1 MDTSRHRFPWAMN
14 EINRLYNEYEIKQ
27 LTISEIAMIHKRT
40 ELAILY
46 KLEKEKIIDTRDWKG
61 YDNKNYLKKNQHN
74 CEEEEEEELDDDED
88 DEEEEE
94 EELDD
99 DEDDDDD
106 EDYVEEPSSDDEE
119 LDNRNTSRMTT
130 FLELVNYIK
139 EYFPSNVKKS
149 DHFTSSDA

>member
-88 DEEEEE
+88 D
-94 EELDD
+94 
-99 DEDDDDD
+99 DDD

>member
-27 LTISEIAMIHKRT
+27 LTISEIATIHKRT

-74 CEEEEEEELDDDED
+74 YEGEEEEGEDEGDEELDDDED
-88 DEEEEE
+88 DEDEEEE
-94 EELDD
+94 
-99 DEDDDDD
+99 DDDD

>member
-1 MDTSRHRFPWAMN
+1 MN

-40 ELAILY
+40 ELAILH
-46 KLEKEKIIDTRDWKG
+46 KLEKENIIDSSWNDARGWKLS
-61 YDNKNYLKKNQHN
+61 DNSNFKNYLEKIKHN
-74 CEEEEEEELDDDED
+74 YEGEEDEELDDEED
-88 DEEEEE
+88 

-99 DEDDDDD
+99 EEDEELDDDDDDD
-106 EDYVEEPSSDDEE
+106 EDYIDEPSSDEEE
-119 LDNRNTSRMTT
+119 LDNRNTSRITT

-149 DHFTSSDA
+149 DHFTSSNAV